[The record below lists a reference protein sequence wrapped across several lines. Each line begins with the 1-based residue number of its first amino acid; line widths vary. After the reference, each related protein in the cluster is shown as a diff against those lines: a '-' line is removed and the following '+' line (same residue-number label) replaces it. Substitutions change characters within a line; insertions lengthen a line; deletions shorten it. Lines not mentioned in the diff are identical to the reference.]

1 MCGASENIMNV
12 DIVVPNQTRYLGFIG
27 NIAEQIAKQ
36 LDTADGDRD
45 TLAYH
50 LDLALTE
57 AMANAIQ
64 YGSSTDTKQSVRVCL
79 SIDDKTLCLK
89 VFDHGQGFD
98 LQAVPTP
105 DFAGFDERGRG
116 IFLIRSLMDSVEYR
130 KTDNGNVL
138 EMRKKFA

>member
-1 MCGASENIMNV
+1 MGAPCENIINL
-12 DIVVPNQTRYLGFIG
+12 DIVVPNQTRYLGLIG

-36 LDTADGDRD
+36 LDTGDGDPD

-64 YGSSTDTKQSVRVCL
+64 YGCPTDAKQSVRVCL
-79 SIDDKTLCLK
+79 SIDNKTLCVK

-98 LQAVPTP
+98 LKAVSTP
-105 DFAGFDERGRG
+105 VFIDLDERGRG

-130 KTDNGNVL
+130 KMENGNVL

>member
-1 MCGASENIMNV
+1 MRRIREYRESG
-12 DIVVPNQTRYLGFIG
+12 DLGPQPNPLPGLIG

-36 LDTADGDRD
+36 LDTGNGDPD

-64 YGSSTDTKQSVRVCL
+64 YGSSTDAKQSVRVCV

-105 DFAGFDERGRG
+105 DFADLDERGRG

-130 KTDNGNVL
+130 KSDNGNVL

>member
-1 MCGASENIMNV
+1 MGGPSENIINL
-12 DIVVPNQTRYLGFIG
+12 DIVVPNQTRYLSLIG
-27 NIAEQIAKQ
+27 NIAEQIAQQ
-36 LDTADGDRD
+36 LDTGDGDRD

-57 AMANAIQ
+57 ATANAIQ
-64 YGSSTDTKQSVRVCL
+64 YGCPTDSKQSVRVCL
-79 SIDDKTLCLK
+79 SIDDKTLCVK

-98 LQAVPTP
+98 LKAVPTP
-105 DFAGFDERGRG
+105 DFADLDERGRG

-130 KTDNGNVL
+130 KTENGNVL